1 MSQTAAT
8 AKPARAQSE
17 SRRSLLLFIA
27 AILVVSAGTQWWG
40 WRQEQQVGR
49 EIASLARD
57 GDIVMLSTDCS
68 YCEQARSYLKSFA
81 IRYTECSIDKDSAC
95 AAQHA
100 ALKKKGM
107 PVVLVRGEAYEGFMP
122 VKVLERLRNKG

>member
-1 MSQTAAT
+1 LSQTAT
-8 AKPARAQSE
+8 TSQPAGGKSE

-27 AILVVSAGTQWWG
+27 AILLVSAGTQWWG
-40 WRQEQQVGR
+40 WRHEQQIGR

-57 GDIVMLSTDCS
+57 GDIEMLATDCD

-81 IRYTECSIDKDSAC
+81 IRYTECPIDKDSAC
-95 AAQHA
+95 AARHA

-122 VKVLERLRNKG
+122 AKVLERLRKG

>member
-1 MSQTAAT
+1 MAPTATT
-8 AKPARAQSE
+8 AKPARAPSE
-17 SRRSLLLFIA
+17 SRRSLLWFIA
-27 AILVVSAGTQWWG
+27 VILLISAGTQWWG

-49 EIASLARD
+49 DIASLARD
-57 GDIVMLSTDCS
+57 GDIVMLSTDCN

-100 ALKKKGM
+100 ALKLKGM
-107 PVVLVRGEAYEGFMP
+107 PVVLVRGEPFEGFMP
-122 VKVLERLRNKG
+122 MKVLERLRRG

>member
-8 AKPARAQSE
+8 TKPAGIASE
-17 SRRSLLLFIA
+17 SRRSLLWFIA
-27 AILVVSAGTQWWG
+27 VILLISAGTQWWG

-49 EIASLARD
+49 DIASLARD
-57 GDIVMLSTDCS
+57 GDIVMLSTDCN
-68 YCEQARSYLKSFA
+68 YCEQARSYLKTHA
-81 IRYTECSIDKDSAC
+81 IRFTECSIDRDSAC

-107 PVVLVRGEAYEGFMP
+107 PVVLVRGEAFEGFMP
-122 VKVLERLRNKG
+122 TKVLARLRQG